1 MNMEVSGIFV
11 STLIHDNLL
20 DTYFLPFPLKKGN
33 SHLPEPHPPLTD
45 SKLLSSEVIK
55 TYRKV

>member
-1 MNMEVSGIFV
+1 MNMEVSSIFV
-11 STLIHDNLL
+11 STVIHDNLL
-20 DTYFLPFPLKKGN
+20 ILIFYLFLKKGN

-55 TYRKV
+55 TYM